1 METTSIVKSSS
12 FAPAVSSSSQKHPW
26 GPSSSVIFEEIVEMK
41 STKQKKKKRR
51 LDQYKLTRKE
61 VPDNA
66 KALEVSV
73 IDWYFIS
80 LIIQS
85 EFL

>member
-1 METTSIVKSSS
+1 
-12 FAPAVSSSSQKHPW
+12 
-26 GPSSSVIFEEIVEMK
+26 MK

-73 IDWYFIS
+73 ID
-80 LIIQS
+80 
-85 EFL
+85 